1 MKAKGRIAIFYGSST
16 GNTKKVSNEL
26 ADKFEHAHKLN
37 VEYASK
43 NDLEA
48 FDFLI
53 FGVPTWGIGDMQHDW
68 ENFLKIV
75 QKSNLSDKIVALF
88 GLGDQKNYPD
98 SFVDGLGFL
107 YDSICSKAKIIGK
120 WPGSGYNF
128 KQSKALKNG
137 SFVGLAIDCQ
147 NQPHLT
153 QSRINDWSVQLKG
166 EWEALKLQHANDNF

>member
-16 GNTKKVSNEL
+16 GNTKKVADEL

-68 ENFLKIV
+68 ENYLKIV
-75 QKSNLSDKIVALF
+75 QKANLSDKIVTLF

-98 SFVDGLGFL
+98 SFVDGMGLL
-107 YDSICSKAKIIGK
+107 YDRIRNKAKIIGK
-120 WPGSGYNF
+120 WPSSGYNF
-128 KQSKALKNG
+128 MQSKALQNG

-147 NQPHLT
+147 NQKYLT
-153 QSRINDWSVQLKG
+153 QLRINDWVDQLKG
-166 EWEALKLQHANDNF
+166 DWEAIKLQHANDNF